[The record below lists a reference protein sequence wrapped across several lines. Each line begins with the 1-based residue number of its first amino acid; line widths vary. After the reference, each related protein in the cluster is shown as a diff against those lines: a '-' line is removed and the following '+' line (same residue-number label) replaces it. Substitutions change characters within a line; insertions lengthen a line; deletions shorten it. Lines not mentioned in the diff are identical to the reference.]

1 MIASSRTP
9 SSQEWVDRDTLV
21 SMINKYFAACCAL
34 LVMAAAATVASVQTK
49 DPVAGVWERT
59 SNKNLTTGL
68 SPDEP
73 SRPLRVIYL
82 DGYFIQ
88 FMAAAGRAKL
98 DPATRSTWTK
108 EQLADRIR
116 MQGQSGTYKVLDNG
130 SISHNIEVA
139 GDPRNEGTE
148 QTFDVRFE
156 GETLILTRTLDNK
169 DKIETRFRRLN

>member
-1 MIASSRTP
+1 MSASPACSVSLDCRRASELLLP
-9 SSQEWVDRDTLV
+9 AASLRMPCEWRDPVTLV
-21 SMINKYFAACCAL
+21 AMINKYFAACCATLLIAAAL
-34 LVMAAAATVASVQTK
+34 LVASAQTK

-116 MQGQSGTYKVLDNG
+116 MQGQSGTYKVLGNG
-130 SISHNIEVA
+130 AISHNIEVA

-148 QTFDVRFE
+148 QTFD
-156 GETLILTRTLDNK
+156 GALK
-169 DKIETRFRRLN
+169 ARR

>member
-1 MIASSRTP
+1 M
-9 SSQEWVDRDTLV
+9 
-21 SMINKYFAACCAL
+21 
-34 LVMAAAATVASVQTK
+34 
-49 DPVAGVWERT
+49 
-59 SNKNLTTGL
+59 
-68 SPDEP
+68 
-73 SRPLRVIYL
+73 IYL

-116 MQGQSGTYKVLDNG
+116 MQGQSGTYKVLGNRA
-130 SISHNIEVA
+130 ISHNIEVS

-148 QTFDVRFE
+148 QTCDVRFE

-169 DKIETRFRRLN
+169 DKIRTGRFPQLAHP

>member
-1 MIASSRTP
+1 MSLRRGATHLGVCSGTVEKRIGSNSS
-9 SSQEWVDRDTLV
+9 DRFALGVHPDMLMA
-21 SMINKYFAACCAL
+21 MINKYFAGCCAAL
-34 LVMAAAATVASVQTK
+34 LIAATPSVASAQTK

-59 SNKNLTTGL
+59 SNKDLTTGL

-88 FMAAAGRAKL
+88 FMSAAGRAKL

-116 MQGQSGTYKVLDNG
+116 MQGQSV
-130 SISHNIEVA
+130 
-139 GDPRNEGTE
+139 
-148 QTFDVRFE
+148 
-156 GETLILTRTLDNK
+156 LTRCWATAPFRTTSRCLA
-169 DKIETRFRRLN
+169 IRETRAPSKRLTCALKARR

>member
-1 MIASSRTP
+1 MIKKCLAAYCAALLIAATP
-9 SSQEWVDRDTLV
+9 SVASAQAKDLV
-21 SMINKYFAACCAL
+21 S
-34 LVMAAAATVASVQTK
+34 
-49 DPVAGVWERT
+49 GVWERT

-116 MQGQSGTYKVLDNG
+116 MQGQSGTYKVLGDRA
-130 SISHNIEVA
+130 ISHNIEVS

-148 QTFDVRFE
+148 QTFEVRFE
-156 GETLILTRTLDNK
+156 GKTLILTRTLDNK
-169 DKIETRFRRLN
+169 DRIETRFRRLN